1 MSDPFA
7 QAIHDFH
14 FDEQRGPLVSRRGE
28 ETQEHDVDVYFSEY
42 AAEGDDSAWFE
53 SWLDGPLLDMGAG
66 AGRHALYYQ
75 EQFETVAIEQNDLLV
90 EVMDDRG
97 VTDARVADMFSLRE
111 AFERD
116 AFESA
121 LAVGTQ
127 VSLSRSVQG
136 LRQFLGDLAFV
147 TTSDA
152 TAVIDGFDPGHE
164 TTEGM
169 LDYYADPAQ
178 GLAYRVLQF
187 EYDGTLG
194 EPWLYRL
201 FTPERVREA
210 VAGTGWEVAEVKHG
224 PGEWAHNYRVALRK
238 R

>member
-1 MSDPFA
+1 MADPFA

-42 AAEGDDSAWFE
+42 AAEGEDGAWFE

-111 AFERD
+111 AFERE

-136 LRQFLGDLAFV
+136 LRQFLADLAFV
-147 TTSDA
+147 TTPDA
-152 TAVIDGFDPGHE
+152 TAVIDGFDPEHE

-169 LDYYADPAQ
+169 LDYYVDPAQ
-178 GLAYRVLQF
+178 GLAYRILQF

-201 FTPERVREA
+201 FTPDRVREA
-210 VAGTGWEVAEVKHG
+210 AAGTDWEVAEVNRA

>member
-1 MSDPFA
+1 MSSPFA

-14 FDEQRGPLVSRRGE
+14 FDDQRGSLISRNGA
-28 ETQEHDVDVYFSEY
+28 ETREHDVGVYFGEY

-75 EQFETVAIEQNDLLV
+75 DRFETVAIERSDRLV
-90 EVMDDRG
+90 EVMRDRG
-97 VTDARVADMFSLRE
+97 VNDARVADMFDLRE

-127 VSLSRSVQG
+127 MSLSRSMQG
-136 LRQFLGDLAFV
+136 LRQFLSDLAFV
-147 TTSDA
+147 TTPDA
-152 TAVIDGFDPGHE
+152 TAIIDGFDPEHE
-164 TTEGM
+164 TTTEM
-169 LDYYADPAQ
+169 LDYRADPAR

-201 FTPERVREA
+201 FTPDRVREA
-210 VAGTGWEVAEVKHG
+210 AVGTGWEVAEVRYASD
-224 PGEWAHNYRVALRK
+224 EWAHNYRVALRK